1 MPSYRV
7 TATKGTLSPEHKV
20 KLAQAITS
28 AHSAITGA
36 DTFFAQV
43 MFHDLE
49 SGNFFLG
56 GTPVEGQQIFIHAF
70 IRARSL
76 ELKEKLIARLLA
88 GTIET
93 TGLPSRFIWVYVSD
107 LPQELMIEY
116 GHILPKPRQ
125 EAKWKEAL
133 PAVDLEYMQR
143 TEYTRPR

>member
-7 TATKGTLSPEHKV
+7 TATRGTLSPEHKV
-20 KLAQAITS
+20 RLAQAITA
-28 AHSAITGA
+28 AHSDITGA
-36 DTFFAQV
+36 DVFFAQV

-49 SGNFFLG
+49 SGDFFLG
-56 GTPVEGQQIFIHAF
+56 GTPVEGQQIFVHAF

-76 ELKEKLIARLLA
+76 ELEEKLIARLLA
-88 GTIET
+88 NTMET

-116 GHILPKPRQ
+116 GHVLPKPGQ
-125 EAKWKEAL
+125 EAKWKEGFS
-133 PAVDLEYMQR
+133 AVDLEYMQR